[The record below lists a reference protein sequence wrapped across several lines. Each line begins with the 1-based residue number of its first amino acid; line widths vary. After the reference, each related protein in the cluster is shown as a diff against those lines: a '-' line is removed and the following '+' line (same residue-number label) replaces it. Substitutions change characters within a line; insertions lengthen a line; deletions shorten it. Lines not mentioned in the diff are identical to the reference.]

1 MMARTKYTFEKR
13 QKEIAKLQKKKEKLA
28 RRSELK
34 ESTIPTEPGAE
45 QQDAITPDS
54 ETES

>member
-1 MMARTKYTFEKR
+1 MARTKYTFEKR

-34 ESTIPTEPGAE
+34 DSAGSTEPGGE
-45 QQDAITPDS
+45 EQDAATPDS

>member
-34 ESTIPTEPGAE
+34 DSTSSTEPGDEE
-45 QQDAITPDS
+45 QAAVTPESD
-54 ETES
+54 TES

>member
-34 ESTIPTEPGAE
+34 ESTIPTAPGE
-45 QQDAITPDS
+45 ETQDAVTPDS
-54 ETES
+54 EMES